1 MDYTH
6 VHLLLNH
13 FPIVG
18 SLIGTVLLLFGLWK
32 NNISIQKISLLII
45 FIMAL
50 LAIPVFLTGEPAEE
64 KVENLPGVMESI
76 IEDHEEA
83 SQIAFWFLIAAGVI
97 SIISFAMQFLLHSS
111 AKTAVL
117 ISLLVSITA
126 SGLMMRAGYYGGQI
140 RHTEI
145 RKGQANIQNVTQPAE
160 QDED

>member
-1 MDYTH
+1 
-6 VHLLLNH
+6 
-13 FPIVG
+13 
-18 SLIGTVLLLFGLWK
+18 
-32 NNISIQKISLLII
+32 
-45 FIMAL
+45 MAL